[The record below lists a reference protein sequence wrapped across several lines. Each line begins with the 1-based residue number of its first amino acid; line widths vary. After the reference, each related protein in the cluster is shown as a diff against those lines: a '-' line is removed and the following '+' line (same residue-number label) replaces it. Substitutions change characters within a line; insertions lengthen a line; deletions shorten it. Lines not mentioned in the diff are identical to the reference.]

1 MTRIVEVDA
10 IRTMGNDLKSVAS
23 EFDGANANSDSIAA
37 AVGHHRLSE
46 VVHDFAHGWD
56 DTRAK
61 MVEAM
66 NALGDAAIT
75 VADNWIDIDQQGA
88 DALTGNGQ
96 QPAGVGTIPRAE

>member
-1 MTRIVEVDA
+1 MTLIVEVDA

-61 MVEAM
+61 MQLEI
-66 NALGDAAIT
+66 LERER
-75 VADNWIDIDQQGA
+75 GA
-88 DALTGNGQ
+88 SKHKVTPQIG
-96 QPAGVGTIPRAE
+96 PVGA